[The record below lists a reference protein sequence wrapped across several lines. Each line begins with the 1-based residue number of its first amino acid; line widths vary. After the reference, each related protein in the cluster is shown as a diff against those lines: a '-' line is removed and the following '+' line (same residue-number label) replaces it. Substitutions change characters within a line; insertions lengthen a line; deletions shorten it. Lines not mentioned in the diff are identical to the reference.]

1 MGWGSGLDHVTNVD
15 HVTINYRLVIYCSLY
30 FKRFLIKAHILMQFA
45 KTHFLMKFS
54 KRETPLFQICTILIA
69 LKLARAHFLQITVK
83 SLSVTKR
90 YKLLDLFLISS
101 CY

>member
-1 MGWGSGLDHVTNVD
+1 
-15 HVTINYRLVIYCSLY
+15 
-30 FKRFLIKAHILMQFA
+30 MQFA

-54 KRETPLFQICTILIA
+54 KRDTPLFQICTILIA

-90 YKLLDLFLISS
+90 YKLLLIRFVSN
-101 CY
+101 